1 MSSDHTISDL
11 DISWSPND
19 DDGEV
24 DSRTRDVDR
33 RVTVEDPSTPVSI
46 NARGM
51 LEQGAM
57 YTVASAIEQ
66 PEYVNIPEP
75 STSGRPI
82 GILKD
87 SPASLI
93 TEEMLP
99 GIRTMYGIPRDV
111 ELRAPREYE
120 RADWD
125 IPGWTCLYEYTF
137 RLGFRFLIPQLVR
150 RMLVYYEL
158 APGQLMPNTWRIL
171 LGLGILCE
179 RNGVQFGLGCL
190 LHNYYLK
197 EHLTDTGRY
206 SLVSRN
212 KKRDLI
218 IDTKTNDR
226 NWKDTFFFTKGPP
239 VDGPWRMG
247 GEEYRYRRV
256 WNRYEV
262 GGAGKAPACDVAAE
276 RTRILLEIPAA
287 HRSVSNLLT
296 EDNFRPS
303 RLWRWSTLNRSRAP
317 YPHVKDF
324 LSYIWIRRSFEILQ
338 YNLHFLKPLTDVERR
353 FAVTTMASAEIN
365 IPDNAET
372 LRRYKEE
379 FARKRAAAQKKRQ
392 AAEKSAGGSPSVIE
406 PLLESSPER
415 SSLKKKPRRAPAVER
430 QKKAASSSK
439 DKSTGS
445 DLEPDSPMKLL
456 ASGLSSFK
464 DPAGFLKRSDDFTLV
479 DDDMHLKRVKT
490 EEVFDTLL
498 LSNFQ
503 AYQATLHLHGR
514 YKAIND
520 KSVALRKAGDALK
533 AENAKLSTD
542 RSLIEQQRVALEE
555 ELKNERARHQAEVA
569 KLNEAA
575 GQQDKTI
582 EALRERALSIAV
594 EAVCKTRAE
603 LFKEYLSGDHLKWN
617 PQTMQEEIDMYEEMQ
632 RLKLEESQ
640 GAGVDEDVQ
649 NVDENLGD
657 DTSLDKGEAAATDG
671 PPQAGL

>member
-1 MSSDHTISDL
+1 MSSDHTTSDL
-11 DISWSPND
+11 GINWSND
-19 DDGEV
+19 DDGGV
-24 DSRTRDVDR
+24 DSTTLDVDS
-33 RVTVEDPSTPVSI
+33 RVTVENPSTSLSI
-46 NARGM
+46 DARGL
-51 LEQGAM
+51 LEQGAV
-57 YTVASAIEQ
+57 YAIASAVEF
-66 PEYVNIPEP
+66 PEYIDVDEP
-75 STSGRPI
+75 STSGRSL

-87 SPASLI
+87 SPASVI
-93 TEEMLP
+93 TEDMLP
-99 GIRTMYGIPRDV
+99 GICAMYGIPNDV
-111 ELRAPREYE
+111 ELRAPKEYE

-137 RLGFRFLIPQLVR
+137 RLGFRFPIPQLVR

-179 RNGVQFGLGCL
+179 RNNIQFGLGCL

-197 EHLTDTGRY
+197 EHLTDIGRY

-226 NWKDTFFFTKGPP
+226 NWKDKFFFVKGPP

-247 GEEYRYRRV
+247 NEVYQYPRV

-262 GGAGKAPACDVAAE
+262 GGAGKAPECGVAAE

-287 HRSVSNLLT
+287 QRSVSNLLT
-296 EDNFRPS
+296 EGNFRPS

-324 LSYIWIRRSFEILQ
+324 LTCLWIRRSFEILQ
-338 YNLHFLKPLTDVERR
+338 FDLHFLKPLTDVERR

-365 IPDNAET
+365 IPDEAET
-372 LRRYKEE
+372 LRRYREE
-379 FARKRAAAQKKRQ
+379 FTRKRAAAQKKRQ
-392 AAEKSAGGSPSVIE
+392 AAEASAGGSPSVVG
-406 PLLESSPER
+406 PPLESSPEKTP
-415 SSLKKKPRRAPAVER
+415 LKKKPRRAPAVER

-445 DLEPDSPMKLL
+445 DFEPDSPMKLL

-479 DDDMHLKRVKT
+479 DDDLHLKKVKT

-520 KSVALRKAGDALK
+520 KSVALRKVGDALK
-533 AENAKLSTD
+533 AENATLSAEK
-542 RSLIEQQRVALEE
+542 SVVEQQKATLEE

-569 KLNEAA
+569 RLNEAA
-575 GQQDKTI
+575 SQQDKTI
-582 EALRERALSIAV
+582 EALRERAISIAV
-594 EAVCKTRAE
+594 EAVCKTRAG
-603 LFKEYLSGDHLKWN
+603 LFKEYLSGDHLKWI

-640 GAGVDEDVQ
+640 GAGVDGDVPH
-649 NVDENLGD
+649 VDENLGD
-657 DTSLDKGEAAATDG
+657 DASLDKDDAATTDG
-671 PPQAGL
+671 PPLNGL

>member
-11 DISWSPND
+11 DTNWSND
-19 DDGEV
+19 DDGGV

-33 RVTVEDPSTPVSI
+33 RVTVE
-46 NARGM
+46 N
-51 LEQGAM
+51 
-57 YTVASAIEQ
+57 
-66 PEYVNIPEP
+66 P
-75 STSGRPI
+75 STSLSIDAR

-87 SPASLI
+87 SLASVI
-93 TEEMLP
+93 TEDMLP
-99 GIRTMYGIPRDV
+99 GIRAMYGIPNDV
-111 ELRAPREYE
+111 ELRAPKEYE

-137 RLGFRFLIPQLVR
+137 RLGFRFPIPQLVR

-158 APGQLMPNTWRIL
+158 AP
-171 LGLGILCE
+171 
-179 RNGVQFGLGCL
+179 
-190 LHNYYLK
+190 
-197 EHLTDTGRY
+197 
-206 SLVSRN
+206 
-212 KKRDLI
+212 
-218 IDTKTNDR
+218 
-226 NWKDTFFFTKGPP
+226 
-239 VDGPWRMG
+239 
-247 GEEYRYRRV
+247 
-256 WNRYEV
+256 EV
-262 GGAGKAPACDVAAE
+262 GGAGKAPECGVAAE

-287 HRSVSNLLT
+287 QKSVSNLLT
-296 EDNFRPS
+296 EGNFRPS

-324 LSYIWIRRSFEILQ
+324 LTCLWIRRSFEILQ

-353 FAVTTMASAEIN
+353 FAVMTMASAEIN
-365 IPDNAET
+365 IPDEAET

-392 AAEKSAGGSPSVIE
+392 AAEASAGGSPSVVG
-406 PLLESSPER
+406 PPLESSPER
-415 SSLKKKPRRAPAVER
+415 TPLKKKPRRAPAVER

-479 DDDMHLKRVKT
+479 DDDLHLKKVKT

-520 KSVALRKAGDALK
+520 KSVALRKVGDALK
-533 AENAKLSTD
+533 AKNAKLSAEK
-542 RSLIEQQRVALEE
+542 SLVEQQKAVLEE

-569 KLNEAA
+569 RLNEAA

-582 EALRERALSIAV
+582 EALRERAISIAV
-594 EAVCKTRAE
+594 EAVCKTRAG
-603 LFKEYLSGDHLKWN
+603 LFKEYLSGDHLKWI

-640 GAGVDEDVQ
+640 GAGVDGDVPH
-649 NVDENLGD
+649 VDENLGD
-657 DTSLDKGEAAATDG
+657 DASLDKDDAATTDG
-671 PPQAGL
+671 PPQNGL

>member
-19 DDGEV
+19 DDGGV
-24 DSRTRDVDR
+24 DK
-33 RVTVEDPSTPVSI
+33 
-46 NARGM
+46 
-51 LEQGAM
+51 QGAV
-57 YTVASAIEQ
+57 YTIASAVEQ
-66 PEYVNIPEP
+66 PEYVDVDDP
-75 STSGRPI
+75 STSGRPLV
-82 GILKD
+82 ILKD

-93 TEEMLP
+93 TEDMLL
-99 GIRTMYGIPRDV
+99 GIRTMYGIPSDV
-111 ELRAPREYE
+111 ELRAPKEYE

-137 RLGFRFLIPQLVR
+137 RLGFRFPIPQLVR

-158 APGQLMPNTWRIL
+158 APEVR
-171 LGLGILCE
+171 
-179 RNGVQFGLGCL
+179 
-190 LHNYYLK
+190 
-197 EHLTDTGRY
+197 
-206 SLVSRN
+206 
-212 KKRDLI
+212 
-218 IDTKTNDR
+218 
-226 NWKDTFFFTKGPP
+226 GP
-239 VDGPWRMG
+239 
-247 GEEYRYRRV
+247 
-256 WNRYEV
+256 
-262 GGAGKAPACDVAAE
+262 GKAPACDVAAE

-287 HRSVSNLLT
+287 QRSVSNLLT
-296 EDNFRPS
+296 EGNFRPS

-379 FARKRAAAQKKRQ
+379 FTRKRAAAQKKRQ
-392 AAEKSAGGSPSVIE
+392 AAEKSAGGSPSVVE

-415 SSLKKKPRRAPAVER
+415 SPLKKKPRRAPAVER

-445 DLEPDSPMKLL
+445 DFEPDSPMKLL

-520 KSVALRKAGDALK
+520 KSVALRSTGGG
-533 AENAKLSTD
+533 AEKREGSTPG
-542 RSLIEQQRVALEE
+542 R
-555 ELKNERARHQAEVA
+555 
-569 KLNEAA
+569 
-575 GQQDKTI
+575 G
-582 EALRERALSIAV
+582 
-594 EAVCKTRAE
+594 
-603 LFKEYLSGDHLKWN
+603 
-617 PQTMQEEIDMYEEMQ
+617 
-632 RLKLEESQ
+632 
-640 GAGVDEDVQ
+640 
-649 NVDENLGD
+649 
-657 DTSLDKGEAAATDG
+657 GEAQRSSWPTGQDLRG
-671 PPQAGL
+671 SEGEGSVDSGRSRL